1 MDPGFSIALI
11 FGTIFF
17 FVYLIVR
24 MNIRHSQEK
33 LRIRHGAGAAAGP
46 DPGVAAAHI
55 EIAALKE
62 RVQVLERLATD
73 DDRRLASE
81 INRLRADARS

>member
-1 MDPGFSIALI
+1 MDPGISVALV
-11 FGTIFF
+11 FGTILF

-24 MNIRHSQEK
+24 MATKHSEEK
-33 LRIRHGAGAAAGP
+33 LRIKHGAGAAAAP

-55 EIAALKE
+55 EIAALRE

-73 DDRRLASE
+73 DDRRLAGE
-81 INRLRADARS
+81 INRLRSEARG

>member
-1 MDPGFSIALI
+1 MDSLAPVLFIAVLC
-11 FGTIFF
+11 F
-17 FVYLIVR
+17 FVYSIVR
-24 MNIRHSQEK
+24 MSMRHSEQK
-33 LRIRHGAGAAAGP
+33 LRIKQGAAAP

-73 DDRRLASE
+73 DDRRLAGE
-81 INRLRADARS
+81 INRLRTDARS

>member
-1 MDPGFSIALI
+1 MDPGFSVALV

-17 FVYLIVR
+17 FVYQIVR
-24 MNIRHSQEK
+24 LGMKHSEEK
-33 LRIRHGAGAAAGP
+33 LRIRHGARAVADP
-46 DPGVAAAHI
+46 DPAVAAAHI

-81 INRLRADARS
+81 INRLRAEARS